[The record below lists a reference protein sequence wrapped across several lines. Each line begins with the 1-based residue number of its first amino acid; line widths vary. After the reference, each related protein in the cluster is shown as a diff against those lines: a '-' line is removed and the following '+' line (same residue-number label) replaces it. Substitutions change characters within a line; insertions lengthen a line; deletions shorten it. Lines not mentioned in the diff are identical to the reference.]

1 MKKRGY
7 FIGLILA
14 TWMLFPSTIL
24 AACDYSEQVKLSSE
38 ATNVRAEYEV
48 KNITIDRETMKE
60 VTGVNAGE
68 FNQDSPYLST
78 WVVDVSLYN
87 ITDNLY
93 VHLTENNYTDDIY
106 YEDTDDG
113 VYTFRV
119 DDVDNIHEY
128 SFEIYAT
135 DSNCVG
141 SALRSVKMKTPKYNP
156 LHDLSACL
164 DSNEYYCQMFVDY
177 EINISE
183 SEVLKRYSEQETRH
197 SEAVEDSTKNF
208 WEKNKN
214 IIIISGIVI
223 LGLGAATFVVITIT
237 RKKSRVI

>member
-38 ATNVRAEYEV
+38 AANVRAEYEV

-128 SFEIYAT
+128 SFET
-135 DSNCVG
+135 
-141 SALRSVKMKTPKYNP
+141 
-156 LHDLSACL
+156 H
-164 DSNEYYCQMFVDY
+164 EYYQH
-177 EINISE
+177 
-183 SEVLKRYSEQETRH
+183 RRP
-197 SEAVEDSTKNF
+197 
-208 WEKNKN
+208 
-214 IIIISGIVI
+214 
-223 LGLGAATFVVITIT
+223 
-237 RKKSRVI
+237 